1 VAVERNNTVNEFS
14 DDFEAALRRHLRR
27 ANAASDEC
35 AAFDPELA
43 NAWVENALGATARAR
58 FDEHLA
64 ACGVCRRHM
73 VELFR
78 LMPQAERPVAAQVAE
93 AGKPSWLAGLARL
106 FDLSGWRWN
115 AATLAGAG
123 ALVLLAIAI
132 PLIWQQR
139 YLKQS
144 DSQIAA
150 SARPESEPGS
160 AVAMA
165 TPMPADAGANS
176 AVTQPDSAALRESGQ
191 SREKVSESRPQTQV
205 PAPSVAPSIVSSATP
220 TLPSVRRDLP
230 AMKQQ
235 AGNIISV
242 KVSGPGGAGVP
253 GAQVILKDAAT
264 GQTRSMATTDSN
276 GQSNF
281 TNVAQGNYQVVA
293 QAPGFLP
300 QQTSNLAL
308 DGTRASNEVALRLE
322 QHAQAQM
329 ARNQVQA
336 TEGGLR
342 ADQEQPAAAKAAGET
357 DQAADKKAGAEAK
370 SDEEKQVRRENPRGL
385 NLPKPTPPPRGSLA
399 LTETEKSAEAPKA
412 KAVSGQAGI
421 AYRPNFGITQ
431 TVNGKTFRLEKGV
444 WRDTGYNP
452 NDKWPVIR
460 LTRGS
465 EEYDQTIADL
475 PSLRQFFTSLK
486 GHVIVLWQGTVYEV
500 K

>member
-1 VAVERNNTVNEFS
+1 MAVERNNTINEFS

-27 ANAASDEC
+27 ASAASDDC
-35 AAFDPELA
+35 AGFDPELA
-43 NAWVENALGATARAR
+43 NAYVENALGATARAR

-64 ACGVCRRHM
+64 ACGVCRRHV

-78 LMPQAERPVAAQVAE
+78 LMPQAERPVAAHVAE
-93 AGKPSWLAGLARL
+93 AAKPSWLAGLARL

-115 AATLAGAG
+115 TAVLAGAC
-123 ALVLLAIAI
+123 AMLLLAIAI
-132 PLIWQQR
+132 PLVWQQSH
-139 YLKQS
+139 LKQS
-144 DSQIAA
+144 DSRIAA
-150 SARPESEPGS
+150 SARPVSEPGS
-160 AVAMA
+160 AVVMA
-165 TPMPADAGANS
+165 TPLPAEAGANS
-176 AVTQPDSAALRESGQ
+176 AVTQPGASAVAERSQ
-191 SREKVSESRPQTQV
+191 SEDRPERSRTEQPQV
-205 PAPSVAPSIVSSATP
+205 PAPSIAPSIVSSATP
-220 TLPSVRRDLP
+220 ALPSARRDLP

-235 AGNIISV
+235 AGNVISV

-264 GQTRSMATTDSN
+264 GQTRSTATTDSA

-300 QQTSNLAL
+300 QQTGNLSL
-308 DGTRASNEVALRLE
+308 DGSRVSNEVALRLE
-322 QHAQAQM
+322 QNAQAQM
-329 ARNQVQA
+329 ARTQMQA
-336 TEGGLR
+336 TEAGLR
-342 ADQEQPAAAKAAGET
+342 AEQEQPARTAGEA

-370 SDEEKQVRRENPRGL
+370 TEEEKQTRRENPRGL
-385 NLPKPTPPPRGSLA
+385 NIPKPTPPPRGSLA
-399 LTETEKSAEAPKA
+399 LAETEKSSEAPKA

-475 PSLRQFFTSLK
+475 PSLRQFFTSLR
-486 GHVIVLWQGTVYEV
+486 GHVLVLWQGTVYEV